1 MKNRMKKF
9 AQALGT
15 YLILIVI
22 YGISFLPHFILYR
35 ISDFMYFILYH
46 VFKYRLKVIHENL
59 TNSFPNKS
67 NKEIIEIQKAFYLNL
82 MDVMVETVKEFTLSK
97 QEIKKR
103 YKFTNPDEFV
113 KHFENGKSVMMLMG
127 HYNNWEYGVSTPLW
141 VPQECWAVYGKL
153 NNPYMDKF
161 IVRTREKYG
170 MTLFSMDKTYEV
182 MMNHEQGNKLYMFM
196 ADQSPHFGSIKY
208 WLTFLNQETGVHIG
222 AENLSK
228 KLDLAVVFIDIQRVK
243 RGYYEI
249 TATTLFEDAKNT
261 NDKEITK
268 KYFEVLENVINKNPA
283 NWLWSHKRWKYKKT
297 DQH

>member
-1 MKNRMKKF
+1 MKKF
-9 AQALGT
+9 TQALGT
-15 YLILIVI
+15 YLILIII
-22 YGISFLPHFILYR
+22 YGISILPHFILYR
-35 ISDFMYFILYH
+35 ISDFMYFTLYH
-46 VFKYRLKVIHENL
+46 VFKYRLNIIHKNL

-97 QEIKKR
+97 REIKKR
-103 YKFTNPDEFV
+103 YKFTNPEEFV
-113 KHFENGKSVMMLMG
+113 KHYENGKSVMMLMG

-208 WLTFLNQETGVHIG
+208 WLTFLKQETGVHIG

-249 TATTLFEDAKNT
+249 TAQTLFDDAKST
-261 NDKEITK
+261 GDKEITN
-268 KYFEVLENVINKNPA
+268 KYFATLEEVILKNPA
-283 NWLWSHKRWKYKKT
+283 NWLWSHKRWKYKRT
-297 DQH
+297 DQN